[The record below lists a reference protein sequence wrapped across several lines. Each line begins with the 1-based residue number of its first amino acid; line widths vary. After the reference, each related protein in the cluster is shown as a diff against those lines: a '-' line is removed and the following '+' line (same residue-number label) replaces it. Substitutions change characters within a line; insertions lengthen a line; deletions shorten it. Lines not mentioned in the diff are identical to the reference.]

1 MTDRYE
7 ITLDEQELQDITT
20 ALANTVENFTDLADE
35 ENDPEEKKEI
45 EDNARDIDNLY
56 DKIEEL
62 FEMVCWNRMYRK

>member
-1 MTDRYE
+1 MTNRYE

-45 EDNARDIDNLY
+45 EDNARDIDNFAGTESIGSKMLSS
-56 DKIEEL
+56 
-62 FEMVCWNRMYRK
+62 NS